1 MRNKILVLIAFS
13 LFFFTLACTDDSLG
27 GGSSIDPN
35 ANPAVYA
42 DNSSSSNGGP
52 GMKGFDSDVIVFKS
66 EITQSFK
73 ITKGGET
80 IGKIEVYAEE
90 NGALAACKTDA
101 VEYSAKF
108 KMEELNHVKKNVH
121 VKKYG
126 GACDS
131 MFEDFKNS
139 CSIKNGNDELG
150 VSCDE
155 DGRLLADCVYSD
167 ETADFDTLLS
177 DFIAESKKI
186 CAGEL
191 VK

>member
-1 MRNKILVLIAFS
+1 MRNKILFLIAFS
-13 LFFFTLACTDDSLG
+13 LFFFTLACTEDSLG

-42 DNSSSSNGGP
+42 DNSSSSNDKTGIKGGAL
-52 GMKGFDSDVIVFKS
+52 DFKS
-66 EITQSFK
+66 KITQSFK

-108 KMEELNHVKKNVH
+108 KMEELNHVKKNVY

-131 MFEDFKNS
+131 MFEDFKNL
-139 CSIKNGNDELG
+139 CSIKNGNNELG

-155 DGRLLADCVYSD
+155 NGRLLADCIYSD
-167 ETADFDTLLS
+167 ETTDFDTLLS
-177 DFIAESKKI
+177 DFIAESKKN
-186 CAGEL
+186 CTGET

>member
-42 DNSSSSNGGP
+42 DNSSSSNDKTGIKGGAL
-52 GMKGFDSDVIVFKS
+52 DFKS
-66 EITQSFK
+66 KITQSFK

-90 NGALAACKTDA
+90 NGALAACKTDV

-108 KMEELNHVKKNVH
+108 KIEDLNHVKKNVH
-121 VKKYG
+121 VKIDGKT
-126 GACDS
+126 CNS
-131 MFEDFKNS
+131 MFDVFKNS
-139 CSIKNGNDELG
+139 CFVKNENDKLG
-150 VSCDE
+150 FACDE
-155 DGRLLADCVYSD
+155 NGLLLADCVYSD

-177 DFIAESKKI
+177 VFIAESKKT

>member
-1 MRNKILVLIAFS
+1 MRNKILFLIAFS
-13 LFFFTLACTDDSLG
+13 LFFFTLACTEDSLG

-42 DNSSSSNGGP
+42 DNSSSSNDKPGIKGGAL
-52 GMKGFDSDVIVFKS
+52 DFKS
-66 EITQSFK
+66 KITQSFK

-90 NGALAACKTDA
+90 KGALAACKTDA

-108 KMEELNHVKKNVH
+108 KIEELNHVKKNVH

-155 DGRLLADCVYSD
+155 NGQLLADCVYSD

-177 DFIAESKKI
+177 VFIAESKKT